1 MKTREI
7 LSTLLLTATV
17 CLAHAQQNEWEDP
30 TRYEWNKEQPHADF
44 RLYDRAEDAVADEPG
59 TSPWQQ
65 SLNGTWK
72 FAYAPS
78 IEASVKDF
86 YRTDLDDSAW
96 QTSLCRPTGN

>member
-44 RLYDRAEDAVADEPG
+44 RLYDL
-59 TSPWQQ
+59 
-65 SLNGTWK
+65 SL
-72 FAYAPS
+72 
-78 IEASVKDF
+78 IHI
-86 YRTDLDDSAW
+86 
-96 QTSLCRPTGN
+96 

>member
-44 RLYDRAEDAVADEPG
+44 RLYDRAEDAVPTNRGLRPG
-59 TSPWQQ
+59 SSRSTARG
-65 SLNGTWK
+65 SLPTPP
-72 FAYAPS
+72 PS
-78 IEASVKDF
+78 RQA
-86 YRTDLDDSAW
+86 
-96 QTSLCRPTGN
+96 